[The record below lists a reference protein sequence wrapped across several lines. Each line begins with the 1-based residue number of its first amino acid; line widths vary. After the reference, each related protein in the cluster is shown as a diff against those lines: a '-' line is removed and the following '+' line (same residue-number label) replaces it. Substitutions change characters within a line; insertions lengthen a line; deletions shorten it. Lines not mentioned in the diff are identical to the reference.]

1 MANLLNPIVPSSR
14 EPLPMIDIPPSMVR
28 QPPPPRRPGKEEL
41 NTELEPF
48 KFLAPPVHQQIYY
61 RRRCKRKS
69 LTTGI
74 ESLPD
79 ELLIEVLARIPGSQ
93 QEIYEARLVCRKWY
107 NIIHTPNFMSANLHD
122 STYGLLFKHRD
133 CESLLILPQREGA
146 GVEMTQLSYKRRFKV
161 TSSCNGL
168 WLETN
173 MNERGRKLFVTN
185 PTTGQVV
192 GLPPC
197 VGKVSEGKYAMAYSP
212 ASMEYKAVIYYP
224 PTRTRP
230 RPAVLQI
237 LTAGVDKKWRNVDLG
252 LISSEEAHKAF
263 HSVPLV
269 TEGFI
274 HWNRLYFLH
283 VLTLNVETETI
294 TQTPAPLPTIGSQ
307 INIYLSTGK
316 YLTLLSHN
324 GQFSWQVWELS
335 RPETGEWRKKAHF
348 CLEVHKERF
357 NLSGVVHK
365 DFVLPVGWVK
375 YSELLAMRIGGKSNV
390 FFVYNL
396 VTQEID
402 EIGLPD
408 YISRYNIAVHKSS
421 LEWLDAVKPTR
432 RLVSK

>member
-1 MANLLNPIVPSSR
+1 MPDKT
-14 EPLPMIDIPPSMVR
+14 DIPPSIVR
-28 QPPPPRRPGKEEL
+28 QPPPPRRRPGQEEP
-41 NTELEPF
+41 NMKAEPF
-48 KFLAPPVHQQIYY
+48 KFLLPPIHQQIYY
-61 RRRCKRKS
+61 WRRSKRKS
-69 LTTGI
+69 LTTCI

-107 NIIHTPNFMSANLHD
+107 NIIHTPDFMSANLHH
-122 STYGLLFKHRD
+122 STYGLLFKSKKR
-133 CESLLILPQREGA
+133 ESVLILPRREGV
-146 GVEMTQLSYKRRFKV
+146 GVEMTQLSYKRRCVV

-173 MNERGRKLFVTN
+173 MKEKGRKLFVIN
-185 PTTGQVV
+185 PTTGQIV
-192 GLPPC
+192 GLPTC

-224 PTRTRP
+224 PARTHP
-230 RPAVLQI
+230 RPATFQI

-252 LISSEEAHKAF
+252 LISSEEALEAF
-263 HSVPLV
+263 QSIPLV

-274 HWNRLYFLH
+274 HWYCTFFLH

-294 TQTPAPLPTIGSQ
+294 TKTPAPLLTLGSQ
-307 INIYLSTGK
+307 SIIYLSAGK
-316 YLTLLSHN
+316 YLTLLSHY
-324 GQFSWQVWELS
+324 GQCSWQVWELS

-357 NLSGVVHK
+357 EISGVVPK
-365 DFVLPVGWVK
+365 DFFLPVGWVK
-375 YSELLAMRIGGKSNV
+375 YPELLAMRVSGNTNAA
-390 FFVYNL
+390 FVYNL

-402 EIGLPD
+402 EIGLPCHIGC
-408 YISRYNIAVHKSS
+408 YRIAVHKSS
-421 LEWLDAVKPTR
+421 LEWLDAVKVKPTR